1 VVVLDDWADPE
12 RKMTVKKGAVVFL
25 KHSLGFQKDPPGDS
39 IGFFDVS
46 GIFGMDSRFGS
57 GNLSTIVLGLL
68 GTDLGFVQG

>member
-1 VVVLDDWADPE
+1 MVVLDDWADPE

-46 GIFGMDSRFGS
+46 GILEWMA
-57 GNLSTIVLGLL
+57 GLDPETSL
-68 GTDLGFVQG
+68 QL